1 VNAGAPARV
10 LLADDHTLVRRGLRL
25 ILDAEADLTVVAEAG
40 TGAEAVRLAGT
51 GVDIAVLDVSMP
63 ILTGLQAAAEIG
75 RRHPSVRRVLL
86 SMHSNEQY
94 LCEAAAA
101 GACGYVLKDAVD
113 EELVDACRAAA
124 QGGGFVFPRGIPAA
138 VRERVERAAAG
149 DGVPDGPLSSRER
162 EVLKLIAEGHSGQQ
176 IATLLF
182 ISEKTVD
189 RHRSNLLEKLGLRDR
204 VDLTRYAIRVGLAEA

>member
-1 VNAGAPARV
+1 MSSARRTRV
-10 LLADDHTLVRRGLRL
+10 LLADDHTLVRRGLRM
-25 ILDAEADLTVVAEAG
+25 ILEAEPDLQVVAEAG
-40 TGAEAVRLAGT
+40 DGAEAVNRASGADL
-51 GVDIAVLDVSMP
+51 AVLDVSMP
-63 ILTGLQAAAEIG
+63 RMTGLQAAVEIG
-75 RRHPSVRRVLL
+75 RKHPSVRSVLL